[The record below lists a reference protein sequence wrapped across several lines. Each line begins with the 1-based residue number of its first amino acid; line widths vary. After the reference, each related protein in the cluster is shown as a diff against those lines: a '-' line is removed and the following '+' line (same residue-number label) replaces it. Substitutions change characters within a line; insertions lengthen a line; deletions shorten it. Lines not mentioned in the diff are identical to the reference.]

1 MKWFFLIKQCLDN
14 LVERLAKHRLQLV
27 RVGHPARV
35 LPTVLEH
42 TLDII
47 TRHSDAGQLVA
58 DIRKE
63 MDETLSKIQK
73 SKSRAERRVMYGLM
87 KDLRKDFR
95 IRERKV
101 LDQILTNA
109 QVTVSTLNG

>member
-1 MKWFFLIKQCLDN
+1 
-14 LVERLAKHRLQLV
+14 LAKHRLQLV

-63 MDETLSKIQK
+63 MDETLAKIQK